1 MPLTPPAMRTPKTAA
16 AKPAAAKPGVAKA
29 DSPMMRQLATYEA
42 ELLHERFADFERAVL
57 QDNIVLCDTKSGVL
71 LAFTGAM
78 VIFCLDQ
85 VGEPAK
91 VSRLLGDA
99 ATWAFFLAS
108 AALLVSCGFCLA
120 TVIPRM
126 RRDVGEDH
134 IFWESAPFRRPVE
147 EYVAVMRELDVH
159 VERDEKLRHLHTLAA
174 VCRAKFANLRHAM
187 NFAIVG
193 FVILLVAE
201 LTKAVV
207 RYLG

>member
-1 MPLTPPAMRTPKTAA
+1 MPTKPA
-16 AKPAAAKPGVAKA
+16 AKPPIPKAGARASLEA
-29 DSPMMRQLATYEA
+29 DSPVMARLAQYERD
-42 ELLHERFADFERAVL
+42 LLHERFADFERAVL

-91 VSRLLGDA
+91 ASGLLGDA
-99 ATWAFFLAS
+99 ATWGFFLA
-108 AALLVSCGFCLA
+108 AAGLLVSCGFCLA

-147 EYVAVMRELDVH
+147 EYVASMRELDIH

-201 LTKAVV
+201 LAKAAV